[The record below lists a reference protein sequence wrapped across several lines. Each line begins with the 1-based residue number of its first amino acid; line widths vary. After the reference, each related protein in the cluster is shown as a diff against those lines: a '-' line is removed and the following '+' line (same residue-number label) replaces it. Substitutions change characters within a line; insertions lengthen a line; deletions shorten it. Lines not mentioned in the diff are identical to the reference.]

1 MKTSFDLSLKGK
13 DWWGPFLGFW
23 VIFLAVYI
31 PNILLS
37 KLVPVTEH
45 AGLYILFTVL
55 FIFLILVVQSIFTII
70 ILRIVLPNLS
80 FQGKSFGFKGS
91 IGTYLG
97 MNLLG
102 MLLSVVTLF
111 VYMPW
116 YTRKIVAYIA
126 SETTYDGSSPE
137 FLGKGGKLFVYFL
150 LGMWVPII
158 VVTVLVAVIAAAAV
172 GRGMGSSSGT
182 QLTTTIITFLIVFV
196 VFVPLMFLMMK
207 WYLNMAFKDLLVTLK
222 ARFWPSCGFILGQ
235 FLLTLITLGIYGPAA
250 MVRCYVYFAPKVTLS
265 RGDMDVGRFSFEGA
279 MGKGFGLIWGQSLLC
294 LITLGVYI
302 PWAYSRIG
310 SWMAASTFLERN
322 D

>member
-1 MKTSFDLSLKGK
+1 MKTSFDFSLTGK

-23 VIFLAVYI
+23 VIFLAIYI

-37 KLVPVTEH
+37 KLVSVTEH
-45 AGLYILFTVL
+45 TGLYILLVVL
-55 FIFLILVVQSIFTII
+55 FIFLLVVVQSIFTII
-70 ILRIVLPNLS
+70 ILRIVLPKLS
-80 FQGKSFGFKGS
+80 FGGKSFGFNGS

-116 YTRKIVAYIA
+116 YTRKIIAYLA
-126 SETTYDGSSPE
+126 SETTWDGSSPE

-158 VVTVLVAVIAAAAV
+158 VVSVLVGLIVAAAA
-172 GRGMGSSSGT
+172 GSGMGSSTGT
-182 QLTTTIITFLIVFV
+182 QLTTTIITLLIVFII
-196 VFVPLMFLMMK
+196 FVPLFYLMMK
-207 WYLNMAFKDLLVTLK
+207 WYLNVAFRDLKVGWK

-235 FLLTLITLGIYGPAA
+235 LLLTVITLGIYGPAA
-250 MVRCYVYFAPKVTLS
+250 ILRCYAYFAPDVVLF
-265 RGDMDVGRFSFEGA
+265 RGDLEVGWFSFEGPL
-279 MGKGFGLIWGQSLLC
+279 GRGFGLIWGQSLLC

-310 SWMAASTFLERN
+310 SWIAASTYLERN
-322 D
+322 T